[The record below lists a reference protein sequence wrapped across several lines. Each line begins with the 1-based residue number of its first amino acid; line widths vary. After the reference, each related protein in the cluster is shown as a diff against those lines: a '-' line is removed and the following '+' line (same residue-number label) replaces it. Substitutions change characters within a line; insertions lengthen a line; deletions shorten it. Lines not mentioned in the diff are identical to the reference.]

1 MININ
6 FSILSPILI
15 SNLCTSNSVQFKNPI
30 EYVDKIIRKDVEQ
43 ETNKLMA
50 KKKEELLN
58 KYQKP
63 GKAE

>member
-1 MININ
+1 M
-6 FSILSPILI
+6 
-15 SNLCTSNSVQFKNPI
+15 QFKNPI